1 MQQKKYRLVTK
12 DTWQCVDLIQ
22 IPKLLPNIYFSIKKK
37 IEWWMTLRISW
48 IPWKRVDFARILCE
62 IDQDHPLRCKLCVPD
77 ILYVQFSFHKWI
89 LQILIQMSM
98 SINYKQLISSLN
110 FLSLKILFFQWLFSF
125 FSFCYGQ
132 SHYCQQAITI

>member
-1 MQQKKYRLVTK
+1 MQKKSVDNK
-12 DTWQCVDLIQ
+12 NTWQCVDLIQ
-22 IPKLLPNIYFSIKKK
+22 IPKLLPNIYFSTKKRLND
-37 IEWWMTLRISW
+37 EWLCEF
-48 IPWKRVDFARILCE
+48 PEYPEKRVDFARILCE